1 MSGDFNIAFDIIW
14 SIFFFVPLMLWYT
27 KAHKLRRVEIFVIEI
42 GIFLLS
48 GALYIAS
55 DHKNDMVVCFF
66 AIAFTAGMLIAPH
79 SSLRGPSALYEER
92 RKEISIFDDLIFYF
106 FYCSSYAQIY
116 LPVFI
121 CPLAGHNRLR

>member
-1 MSGDFNIAFDIIW
+1 VSGDFNIAFDIIW

-79 SSLRGPSALYEER
+79 SIRGPSALYEER